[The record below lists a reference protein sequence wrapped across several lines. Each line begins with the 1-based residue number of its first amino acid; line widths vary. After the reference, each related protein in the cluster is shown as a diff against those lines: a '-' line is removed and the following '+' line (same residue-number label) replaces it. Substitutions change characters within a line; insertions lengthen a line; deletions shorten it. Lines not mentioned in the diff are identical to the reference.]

1 MVWKQVGGF
10 SLDIPS
16 LEFLLGLPTLEGRD
30 CSHLSAHRL
39 LKALGCVWDGELASL
54 IRDHISELST
64 VLGTYEML
72 NKCFVS

>member
-1 MVWKQVGGF
+1 MWKQVGGF

-30 CSHLSAHRL
+30 CSRLSAHRL
-39 LKALGCVWDGELASL
+39 LKALGCVWGGELASL

-64 VLGTYEML
+64 VLGTCEML